1 MAISAFGTL
10 LKIGDGAGPEVFT
23 TVAEVKAIGGPTIKV
38 DTVDLTTHSSSGAW
52 REFLPTLI
60 DAGEL
65 TFDVNFLPTNATHS
79 QSTGLLKDL
88 KNRTK
93 RNWQLVFPDAGSTT
107 WAFAAYVTGFQ
118 ITAPPDDLLGAS
130 VTLRLTG
137 QPTLAG

>member
-1 MAISAFGTL
+1 M
-10 LKIGDGAGPEVFT
+10 
-23 TVAEVKAIGGPTIKV
+23 
-38 DTVDLTTHSSSGAW
+38 
-52 REFLPTLI
+52 PTLI

-65 TFDVNFLPTNATHS
+65 TFDVNFIPTNATQS

-93 RNWQLVFPDAGSTT
+93 RNWQLVFPDGSSTT

-118 ITAPPDDLLGAS
+118 ISAPPDDLLGAS